1 MTPEEFRA
9 AGHALIDWIAD
20 HRSRIPDLPVQS
32 QVEPGHV
39 AAGLARTAPEEP
51 DTFDDV
57 LADLEYVVVPGITQT
72 QHPRFF
78 GWFPSNATLSS
89 VLGDLASSGLG
100 ALGITWQSAPAL
112 TEVEEVVTEWLR
124 ELTGLAPQWRGAIH
138 DTASTAC
145 LVAMLAAREKATDYC
160 EARGGLQDEPAP
172 LTVYTTA
179 HAHSSVPKA
188 VLLAGYGRDN
198 LRIVDVD
205 PTTYA
210 MRPDALAA
218 AVTADIAAGRRP
230 AAVVVNVGTT
240 GTTAVDPLA
249 QILPI
254 AREHGMWVH
263 VDAAMAGSALLLPEM
278 RWLVD
283 GIDGVPAAPGHQ
295 DAEHTPVAGADSL
308 SWNPHKWLGTILDTS
323 LLYVRDPQ
331 HLVRVMS
338 TNPSYLR
345 SAVDGEVTQYKDW
358 GIPLGRRFRAL
369 KLWFHLRLDGVDA
382 IRARLRR
389 DLANAR
395 WLAEQVQAAP
405 DWQVLAPVNL
415 QTVCVRHQPSGL
427 VGEDGTVLDGDA
439 LDAHTLAWV
448 DAINSS
454 GRAFVTPSLLYGR
467 WMVRVSI
474 GAEATERS
482 DVATLWDLMRT
493 TAEGR

>member
-20 HRSRIPDLPVQS
+20 HRSRIPELPVQA
-32 QVEPGHV
+32 QVKPGQV
-39 AAGLARTAPEEP
+39 AAGLSRSAPPEP
-51 DTFDDV
+51 ETFDDV

-78 GWFPSNATLSS
+78 GWFPSNAALSS
-89 VLGDLASSGLG
+89 VLGDLASSGIG

-112 TEVEEVVTEWLR
+112 TEVEEVVTDWLR
-124 ELTGLAPQWRGAIH
+124 DLTGLSPQWKGAIH

-145 LVAMLAAREKATDYC
+145 LVALLAAREKATDYC
-160 EARGGLQDEPAP
+160 EARGGLQEEPAP

-179 HAHSSVPKA
+179 HAHSSVTKA

-198 LRIVDVD
+198 LRLVDVD
-205 PTTYA
+205 PVTYA
-210 MRPDALAA
+210 MLPQALAA

-249 QILPI
+249 QLLPI

-278 RWLVD
+278 RWLVE
-283 GIDGVPAAPGHQ
+283 GIDGVPAQPGHVGEG
-295 DAEHTPVAGADSL
+295 DLVAGADSL
-308 SWNPHKWLGTILDTS
+308 SWNPHKWLGTILDCS
-323 LLYVRDPQ
+323 LLYVRDPE

-345 SAVDGEVTQYKDW
+345 SGVDGEVTQYKDW

-369 KLWFHLRLDGVDA
+369 KLWFHLRLDGVEA

-395 WLAEQVQAAP
+395 WLAEQVESTP
-405 DWQVLAPVNL
+405 GWRVLAPVSL
-415 QTVCVRHQPSGL
+415 QTVCVRHEPAGL
-427 VGEDGTVLDGDA
+427 LDPDGAVLDGTA
-439 LDAHTLAWV
+439 LDAHTLGWV
-448 DAINSS
+448 EAINSS
-454 GRAFVTPSLLYGR
+454 GQAFVTPSVLDGR
-467 WMVRVSI
+467 WMVRVSV
-474 GAEATERS
+474 GAEATEHV
-482 DVATLWDLMRT
+482 DVAAVWDLMRVA
-493 TAEGR
+493 AETG